1 MLSAFLKRRDAPHA
15 LAVSMTGVKMG
26 DRVAFIGS
34 SNGTRTAAIGAKVG
48 LSGRAVAIV
57 ADDALAER
65 VRQGAAK
72 VGVLVDVEIAEP
84 WQLPLDDD
92 AFELVVI
99 DDAANLL
106 APLSSDQRAQV
117 FRQAARI
124 LRPGGRAIVLGSTPG
139 GGLSA
144 LLSPKSSTGESFTAS
159 GGASRTMEE
168 HGFKSVRL
176 LAEREHLVF
185 VEGVKPRSAVPP
197 T

>member
-1 MLSAFLKRRDAPHA
+1 MLSALFRRRDDPHS

-57 ADDALAER
+57 PDEVSAER
-65 VRQGAAK
+65 VRMGALK
-72 VGVLVDVEIAEP
+72 VGVLVDMHVAEP

-92 AFELVVI
+92 SFDVAVI
-99 DDAANLL
+99 DDAGDSL
-106 APLSSDQRAQV
+106 APLSSDHRDRI
-117 FRQAARI
+117 FREAARI
-124 LRPGGRAIVLGSTPG
+124 LRAGGRAIVIGSTPG

-144 LLSPKSSTGESFTAS
+144 LLSKKAGESFTAS
-159 GGASRTMEE
+159 GAASRALEE
-168 HGFKSVRL
+168 NGFKSVRL
-176 LAEREHLVF
+176 LAEREGLVF
-185 VEGVKPRSAVPP
+185 VEGMKPRGAVPA